1 MTQSALE
8 DKEATRRAEIERAA
22 QLGLGDDRPDWLDD
36 LLESQ
41 DLDPVGGI
49 LVEYETVHDQGRQL
63 CHGTWL
69 TRSRRFWSFEVW
81 VSPGADRQVEIFE
94 DVTALTST
102 AGHYPGLGKSFG
114 ALALEVLDELLPPP
128 RREM

>member
-1 MTQSALE
+1 MTQSTLD

-22 QLGLGDDRPDWLDD
+22 QLGRGDDRPEWLGG
-36 LLESQ
+36 LLASHG
-41 DLDPVGGI
+41 LDPQAGI
-49 LVEYETVHDQGRQL
+49 LVEYDTVEDQGREL

-81 VSPGADRQVEIFE
+81 VAPGAKPQVEIFE

-114 ALALEVLDELLPPP
+114 ALALETLEQLLPAKG
-128 RREM
+128 